1 MKFTIDIDTQ
11 EATAEEL
18 QAGISE
24 ALLQNLRLPNGDTL
38 YMNDSPN
45 VTVVEAHQT
54 TTDDPA
60 ETSEEIRAGVPAGH
74 FYRWPNEILGL
85 VLNVHDDVARL
96 RKLRNPNMH
105 QIEQL
110 AESLENGVM
119 PAERYLRTT
128 LPASVLG
135 AGLELNADVREI
147 LGMPNFECGPLAHVF
162 QASGADIKHRSE
174 DEQAFVLHWL
184 LGLYAKHGADW
195 RAAAAEELDE
205 ARATA
210 SALISDKALLGGVAQ

>member
-24 ALLQNLRLPNGDTL
+24 ALRSLRLPQGDTL
-38 YMNDSPN
+38 YLADSLS
-45 VTVVEAHQT
+45 VTVVSEDHG
-54 TTDDPA
+54 DA
-60 ETSEEIRAGVPAGH
+60 EDSGQVSGEIRPGVSAGH

-96 RKLRNPNMH
+96 RELRNPNMR

-110 AESLENGVM
+110 AESLENGAL

-128 LPASVLG
+128 SPANALG
-135 AGLELNADVREI
+135 AGLALNADVREI
-147 LGMPNFECGPLAHVF
+147 LGMPNFQCGPLAHVF
-162 QASGADIKHRSE
+162 QAAGADIKRRSE

-184 LGLYAKHGADW
+184 LGLYAKHGTGW

-210 SALISDKALLGGVAQ
+210 SALISNKALLAGPAQ